1 MIMTEAAYREG
12 AEWLDQLMDYLE
24 NNKKIF
30 TSALKKINKVKI
42 FDLESTYLAWVDFSQ
57 LNISEAELKIMLVN
71 EAGVAPSFGVSF
83 GKNSGKFAR
92 FNIAC
97 RTEILDLA
105 INRLTKTFL

>member
-30 TSALKKINKVKI
+30 TSAMKSLTDVNV

-57 LNISEAELKIMLVN
+57 IKY
-71 EAGVAPSFGVSF
+71 F
-83 GKNSGKFAR
+83 
-92 FNIAC
+92 
-97 RTEILDLA
+97 
-105 INRLTKTFL
+105 